1 MQDIIAGLVLTVLL
15 MIPLVPLVDALDPWL
30 LSSGWSPLCVFVVS
44 VLLIWFYPSADK
56 WTPTR

>member
-1 MQDIIAGLVLTVLL
+1 MAGLALTVLL
-15 MIPLVPLVDALDPWL
+15 MVPLVPLVDALDPWL
-30 LSSGWSPLCVFVVS
+30 LASAWSPLCVFVVS